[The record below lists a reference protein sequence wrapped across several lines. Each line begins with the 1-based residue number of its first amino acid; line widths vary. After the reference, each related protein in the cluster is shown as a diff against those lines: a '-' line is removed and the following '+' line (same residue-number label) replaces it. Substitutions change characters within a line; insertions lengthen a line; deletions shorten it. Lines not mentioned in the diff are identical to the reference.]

1 MTDILIIGAGPA
13 GLTAAIY
20 ALRAGL
26 SVVLLEA
33 GVYGGQMALTNEIEN
48 YPGFRSISGAE
59 LSEIMHKQVLSMG
72 GVFEFQKVTSVH
84 LNGSIKIIKTD
95 QKEYHAHSVIIANGL
110 KRRTLGCRGEKEFS
124 GRGVSY
130 CAICD
135 GAFFKD
141 KNVLVIGGGNTAVE
155 DAIYLSKLCKEV
167 SLIVRKNYLRAE
179 KYLCSLADERH
190 NIKRFMESRLREIK
204 GENVV
209 KTAVIE
215 DKNGNCREM
224 PINGVFIAIG
234 YEPDNEIYKG
244 QVEMDKDMYFVSSEQ
259 CTTNIAGVFVAGDC
273 RLKPVRQI
281 TTATADGA
289 VAGSMAI
296 RYVSELGAK
305 INN

>member
-1 MTDILIIGAGPA
+1 MIDVLIIGAGPA

-33 GVYGGQMALTNEIEN
+33 EVYGGQMALTNEIEN
-48 YPGFRSISGAE
+48 YPGFKSISGSA
-59 LSEIMHKQVLSMG
+59 LSEIMHKQVSSMG
-72 GVFEFQKVTSVH
+72 GEFVFQRVKSVN
-84 LNGSIKIIKTD
+84 LNGNIKIVKTD
-95 QKEYHAHSVIIANGL
+95 QKEYHSHAVIIANGL

-135 GAFFKD
+135 GAFFKG
-141 KNVLVIGGGNTAVE
+141 KNVFVVGGGNTAVE
-155 DAIYLSKLCKEV
+155 DAIYLSNICKEV
-167 SLIVRKNYLRAE
+167 SLVVRKNYLRAE
-179 KYLCSLADERH
+179 KYLCSLVEGK
-190 NIKRFMESRLREIK
+190 NNVKRLMESRLREIK
-204 GENVV
+204 GESIVNS
-209 KTAVIE
+209 AVIE
-215 DKNGNCREM
+215 DKDGNCRE
-224 PINGVFIAIG
+224 ILVDGVFIAIG

-244 QVEMDKDMYFVSSEQ
+244 QVKMNKDMYFVSDEE
-259 CTTNIAGVFVAGDC
+259 CTTNIPGVFVAGDC

-296 RYVSELGAK
+296 RYVSELGTK